1 MENDELIALINQFL
15 LEKKKH
21 KTPFH
26 LNVIDELHANENAH
40 SRILIKLLQY
50 QSENK
55 EYPFLLSFMFVLSTH
70 CKQFSHQHQ
79 IEKPHISGQEEHI
92 DALIE
97 EKGKYAIIIEN
108 KIHWAPDQEQQLDRY
123 IDAIKEHNFKKTDKN
138 VYVIYLTRDGSKI
151 VDEKSFSKAKAFL
164 EYKDDSN
171 PGRYITL
178 NYKDDILPWLK
189 NEVLPTCKEDNSI
202 LASALEQYIDHL
214 DGMFNLRKEEQMI
227 NNSII
232 DSLLGERK
240 NDIDYVDN
248 CINDLDDLRSLLQ
261 NRLDELKAQNV
272 TEEYIKPIQKRIGK
286 KYNLENDIWNGGIG
300 FTLFS
305 ESHWQTQKKKEL
317 RSYFEIDLQNNNFRY
332 GIGFENQHYSYFEEA
347 KAPRSKAKHFY
358 KAFKTTFEKG
368 KGNIE
373 EEKGWGWWL
382 YITEEIHSTG
392 NALVKRVVSIIN
404 KQLAAMN

>member
-1 MENDELIALINQFL
+1 MNNEALIDIINQFL

-21 KTPFH
+21 KMPFH

-50 QSENK
+50 QSESK
-55 EYPFLLSFMFVLSTH
+55 EYPFLLSFMFVLSTR

-79 IEKPHISGQEEHI
+79 IEKPHISGQEELI

-108 KIHWAPDQEQQLDRY
+108 KIHWAPDQKQQLDRY
-123 IDAIKEHNFKKTDKN
+123 VDSIKKHGFKKIDRN
-138 VYVIYLTRDGSKI
+138 VYVVYLTRDGSKI

-164 EYKDDSN
+164 EYKDDN
-171 PGRYITL
+171 DPGRYITL

-189 NEVLPTCKEDNSI
+189 KDVLPTCKEDNPV
-202 LASALEQYIDHL
+202 LTSALEQYIDHL
-214 DGMFNLRKEEQMI
+214 DGMFNLRREEKMI

-232 DSLLGERK
+232 VSLLGERK
-240 NDIDYVDN
+240 DDIDYVDN

-261 NRLDELKAQNV
+261 NRLDELKTKNI
-272 TEEYIKPIQKRIGK
+272 TEEYIKPIQKRVGN
-286 KYNLENDIWNGGIG
+286 KYNLESYVWNGGIG

-305 ESHWQTQKKKEL
+305 EPHWQTQKKKDL
-317 RSYFEIDLQNNNFRY
+317 RSYFEIDLQNNSFSY
-332 GIGFENQHYSYFEEA
+332 GIGFENAHYSYFEEA
-347 KAPRSKAKHFY
+347 KAPRSKAKHYY
-358 KAFKTTFEKG
+358 KAFKTTFEKE
-368 KGNIE
+368 KSCIRE
-373 EEKGWGWWL
+373 EIGYGWWL
-382 YITEEIHSTG
+382 IISEEIHSTG
-392 NALVKRVVSIIN
+392 NTLVKRVVSIIN

>member
-1 MENDELIALINQFL
+1 M
-15 LEKKKH
+15 
-21 KTPFH
+21 
-26 LNVIDELHANENAH
+26 
-40 SRILIKLLQY
+40 
-50 QSENK
+50 
-55 EYPFLLSFMFVLSTH
+55 
-70 CKQFSHQHQ
+70 
-79 IEKPHISGQEEHI
+79 
-92 DALIE
+92 
-97 EKGKYAIIIEN
+97 
-108 KIHWAPDQEQQLDRY
+108 
-123 IDAIKEHNFKKTDKN
+123 
-138 VYVIYLTRDGSKI
+138 TRDGSKI

-240 NDIDYVDN
+240 DDIDYVDN

-261 NRLDELKAQNV
+261 NRLDELKTKNI
-272 TEEYIKPIQKRIGK
+272 TEEYIKPIQKRVGG
-286 KYNLENDIWNGGIG
+286 KYNLDSYVWNGGIG

-305 ESHWQTQKKKEL
+305 ESHWQTQNKKEL